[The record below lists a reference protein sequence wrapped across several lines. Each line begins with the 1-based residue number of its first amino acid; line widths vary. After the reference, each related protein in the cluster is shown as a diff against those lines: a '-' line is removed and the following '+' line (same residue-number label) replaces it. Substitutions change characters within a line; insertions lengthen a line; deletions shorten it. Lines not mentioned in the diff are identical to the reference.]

1 MLGINNSSKRELPD
15 FGSGKCNAV
24 LTNAGPTLLLPA
36 KGGIEALCFLWSLL
50 KVSVGCGIWV

>member
-36 KGGIEALCFLWSLL
+36 KGGIEVFLDN
-50 KVSVGCGIWV
+50 SVFRCQRFNG